1 MLFILCEAMG
11 NLLHPS
17 RADPP
22 QLGVR
27 PRPPSPLPPPP
38 SLWLHL
44 KQSPLKDTNL
54 EKIRVQTRALQ
65 WVFNTKTYA
74 KKLRLGKSSGGRG
87 AWPSRTQLMQKLPQA
102 ITLAEQSICIM

>member
-1 MLFILCEAMG
+1 MLFILCKAMG

-27 PRPPSPLPPPP
+27 PRPPSPLPPP

-44 KQSPLKDTNL
+44 KQSSLKVTNL
-54 EKIRVQTRALQ
+54 EKIRVQTRAFQ

-74 KKLRLGKSSGGRG
+74 KKLRLGKSCWRGGRG
-87 AWPSRTQLMQKLPQA
+87 LLEHS
-102 ITLAEQSICIM
+102 